1 MTETADAATIP
12 KVPTRIEGFDNMLR
26 GGLPQGRVTV
36 VVGATGSGKTMLGVQ
51 FLADGVHAE
60 GESGIFVSFEESRGD
75 VLASLGALGWWAK
88 AADAEFH
95 IMDAEFLPN
104 VVQSGAFDL
113 NGLLAAL
120 SALIRETGARRIV
133 FDAVDVLLDLLD
145 DPAAQR
151 RELHRLFHWVSA
163 EGITAIL
170 TAKADG
176 FDLGNP
182 MPRQPLLVYLSHCV
196 VILRYNLQDGICGR
210 SVRLLKYRGTNHS
223 LNEYPMM
230 IGSRG
235 IAVYGIR
242 PSDMSYPVSMQ
253 RVSSGVERLDTMLGG
268 GYYEGSSVLISGSP
282 GTAKTTFGGAFV
294 EAACARGDNA
304 VLISFDEA
312 PEQIIR
318 NLSSVGIDLATHVA
332 SGRLRIHGYRA
343 AAIETE
349 AFLMQV
355 LSELDEYNIKAM
367 VLDPVSALA
376 NRTQFRGKN
385 EAAARLLDE
394 AKARGIT
401 VVVTSLL
408 DKSTLESESTQAAV
422 STIADTWMELTF
434 RAAGGERNRAITI
447 IKSRGTSHSNQVREV
462 SLSHEGVTLSDVYFS
477 GGDVLMG
484 TARIERELAEQATES
499 ARREQFERQRVELEL
514 AEQRL
519 SMQRLELEAELA
531 ARRQELKSLHDS
543 EEQRMGRKQKGLDA
557 VLSNRRA
564 DGSVGDDG

>member
-1 MTETADAATIP
+1 MTETGAIPTIP
-12 KVPTRIEGFDNMLR
+12 KVLTRIEGFDNMLR
-26 GGLPQGRVTV
+26 GGLPQGRATV
-36 VVGATGSGKTMLGVQ
+36 VVGATGSGKTMLGLQ
-51 FLADGVHAE
+51 FLADGVHSD
-60 GESGIFVSFEESRGD
+60 GETGIFVSFEESRAD
-75 VLASLGALGWWAK
+75 VLACLGALGWPAQ
-88 AADAEFH
+88 APDAELH
-95 IMDAEFLPN
+95 IMDADFLPN

-120 SALIRETGARRIV
+120 SALIRESGAKRIV

-145 DPAAQR
+145 DPAGQR
-151 RELHRLFHWVSA
+151 RELHRLFHWVST

-230 IGSRG
+230 IGARG

-242 PSDMSYPVSMQ
+242 SSDMSYPVSTR

-268 GYYEGSSVLISGSP
+268 GYYEGSSILISGSP
-282 GTAKTTFGGAFV
+282 GTAKTTFGGAFI

-304 VLISFDEA
+304 LLISFDEA

-318 NLSSVGIDLATHVA
+318 NLASVGIDLASHA
-332 SGRLRIHGYRA
+332 AAGRLRIHGYRA

-349 AFLMQV
+349 AFLMKV
-355 LSELDEYNIKAM
+355 LAELDEHNIRAL

-408 DKSTLESESTQAAV
+408 DKATHEAETTQAAV

-447 IKSRGTSHSNQVREV
+447 IKSRGMSHSNQVREV

-484 TARIERELAEQATES
+484 TARIERELAEQASES
-499 ARREQFERQRVELEL
+499 ARREEFERRRVELEL
-514 AEQRL
+514 TEQRL
-519 SMQRLELEAELA
+519 SMQRMELEAEIA
-531 ARRQELKSLHDS
+531 ARRSELKSLQDS
-543 EEQRMGRKQKGLDA
+543 EDRRLGRKQKSLDA
-557 VLSNRRA
+557 VLNNRRA
-564 DGSVGDDG
+564 DDGVRDGD